1 MRANRAGKGSE
12 KPSGRTGP
20 RSFPVAVWFAVACGL
35 GGAIPGAGAAE
46 VLRWK
51 FRAGDTLRFSIEQK
65 SNMSMR
71 GMGTERKSARSQTV
85 EMSWKVL
92 RVDPGGVAEITQKI
106 DRIRMRAEMPPLMP
120 FDFDSAASKA
130 DQPGFEAETRQ
141 LRAEVGA
148 EFTFR
153 MKPTGEITD
162 IKLSEQT
169 LKGLR
174 AALPQGGPEAEVS
187 EQAIK
192 ETLLQSS
199 PPSFPEGPL
208 EPGKGWSAKPARM
221 PLGFA
226 TLVMDRT
233 FTYQGPDPKNPNL
246 QLVGIDSSAK
256 LEPMEGSDV
265 KATIRNQ
272 EGKGSMT
279 LDSQAGRVVSTR
291 FGLKLD
297 MAVTVMGQS
306 IEQSTEMNTSMSL
319 LP

>member
-1 MRANRAGKGSE
+1 MGL
-12 KPSGRTGP
+12 
-20 RSFPVAVWFAVACGL
+20 RSCRVAILLAVACGL
-35 GGAIPGAGAAE
+35 GGSTPGAEAAE
-46 VLRWK
+46 TLRWK
-51 FRAGDTLRFSIEQK
+51 FKAGDTLRFSIEQK
-65 SNMSMR
+65 SNMSVKA
-71 GMGTERKSARSQTV
+71 MGTERKSNRTHTV

-92 RVDPGGVAEITQKI
+92 RVDAGDEAEIMQKL
-106 DRIRMRAEMPPLMP
+106 DRIRMHVEIPPLMP

-141 LRAEVGA
+141 LRAQVGA
-148 EFTFR
+148 EFTFK
-153 MKPTGEITD
+153 MKPTGVITD

-169 LKGLR
+169 LKSLR
-174 AALPQGGPEAEVS
+174 EASPPGTPDTELS

-199 PPSFPEGPL
+199 PPSFPDGPL
-208 EPGKGWSAKPARM
+208 EPGKSWSAKLARM

-233 FTYQGPDPKNPNL
+233 FTYQGPDPKNPNIL
-246 QLVGIDSSAK
+246 LVGIDTTAK
-256 LEPMEGSDV
+256 LEPMEGTDV

-272 EGKGSMT
+272 DGKGS
-279 LDSQAGRVVSTR
+279 LAVDGQAGRVVSTR

-297 MAVTVMGQS
+297 MAVTAMGQS

>member
-1 MRANRAGKGSE
+1 M
-12 KPSGRTGP
+12 GP
-20 RSFPVAVWFAVACGL
+20 RCFPVAAWLAVACGL
-35 GGAIPGAGAAE
+35 GGSIPGAGAAE
-46 VLRWK
+46 TLRWK

-71 GMGTERKSARSQTV
+71 GMGAERKSTRSHTV

-92 RVDPGGVAEITQKI
+92 RVDAGGEAEITQKI

-120 FDFDSAASKA
+120 FDFDSAAPKA
-130 DQPGFEAETRQ
+130 EQPGFEAETRQ
-141 LRAEVGA
+141 LRAQVGA
-148 EFTFR
+148 EFTFK
-153 MKPTGEITD
+153 MKPTGEIAD
-162 IKLSEQT
+162 IRLSEQT
-169 LKGLR
+169 LKALR
-174 AALPQGGPEAEVS
+174 EALPQGGPEAEVS

-208 EPGKGWSAKPARM
+208 EPGKGWSSKPARM

-233 FTYQGPDPKNPNL
+233 FTYQGPDPRNPNL
-246 QLVGIDSSAK
+246 QLVGIDTTAK
-256 LEPMEGSDV
+256 IEPMDGQDA

-272 EGKGSMT
+272 EGKGSLT
-279 LDSQAGRVVSTR
+279 VDSQAGRVVSTR

-297 MAVTVMGQS
+297 MAVTAMGQS